1 MGAFQLN
8 NEIEIIVKL
17 DGLSLMLNEV
27 RRIKIEDISKI
38 SLILTKIKE
47 LEVDLKSYRLAV
59 DRMRDINVT

>member
-17 DGLSLMLNEV
+17 DGLSLMLNEI